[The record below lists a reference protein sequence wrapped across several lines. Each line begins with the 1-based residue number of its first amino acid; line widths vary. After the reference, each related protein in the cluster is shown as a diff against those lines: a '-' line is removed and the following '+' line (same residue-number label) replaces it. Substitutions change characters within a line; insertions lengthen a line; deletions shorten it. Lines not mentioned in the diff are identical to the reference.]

1 MGGAHQPFRQRGVG
15 KGPWCKRCLKQ
26 RPSMPQTATFL
37 PRYSLSENGRVRVF
51 AGHVALRDFVLRC
64 IAKSEKD
71 NRIRDLSRFLL
82 ESQGSLHH
90 CLQGTFA
97 IVIKNVCRYQYRRC
111 LECMLIDKR
120 GNADVKCA

>member
-1 MGGAHQPFRQRGVG
+1 M
-15 KGPWCKRCLKQ
+15 
-26 RPSMPQTATFL
+26 
-37 PRYSLSENGRVRVF
+37 VRVF
-51 AGHVALRDFVLRC
+51 AEPIALRNFVLRC
-64 IAKSEKD
+64 IAKLEEDS
-71 NRIRDLSRFLL
+71 RIRDVSRFFL